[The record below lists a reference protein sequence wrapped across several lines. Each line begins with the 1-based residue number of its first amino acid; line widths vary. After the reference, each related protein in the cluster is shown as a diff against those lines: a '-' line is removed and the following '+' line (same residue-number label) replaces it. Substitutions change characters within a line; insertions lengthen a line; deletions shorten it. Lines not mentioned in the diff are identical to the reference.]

1 MQLTTTLKTKY
12 SSHIGADVEYPTTC
26 TDLVTACNN
35 MSEFSGE
42 EKEWFSK
49 ALPHG
54 SYKTPEEVKKAVG
67 I

>member
-1 MQLTTTLKTKY
+1 MELTQELKNKY
-12 SSHIGADVEYPTTC
+12 AAHIGDDVSYPASC
-26 TDLVTACNN
+26 NDLVAACSN

-54 SYKTPEEVKKAVG
+54 SFNTADDVKRAVG
-67 I
+67 V